1 MYVYCCVYHIAFALS
16 LQIARE
22 LEEILREQIAQ
33 PANSCL
39 SQNGV
44 SFLDQVISPLYEV
57 IAAVS
62 LFPLAMKLIA
72 QLVFFL
78 PLNQTHLT

>member
-1 MYVYCCVYHIAFALS
+1 M
-16 LQIARE
+16 ARE

-44 SFLDQVISPLYEV
+44 SFLEQVISPLYEV

-62 LFPLAMKLIA
+62 LFPLTMKKFCSLLIS

-78 PLNQTHLT
+78 PLNQTPSMNRRHIHTKC